1 MTEKKAVT
9 IKFSQISKTLDGNLL
24 IGDHE
29 QVYFVLSPEKR
40 KITLISKQDLKDD
53 FFMVQKRFL
62 EFAFKYGMI
71 VMGSESSGYLPGMFE
86 FSYPESEKHDS
97 VKVMLRLISMFITKE
112 KEIYNRINAHEEEM
126 EKLLLDPDDE
136 NSTELGEVP
145 HEEKKGVK
153 TNNPYSNYMNSWF
166 GWYI

>member
-1 MTEKKAVT
+1 MANKSVT
-9 IKFSQISKTLDGNLL
+9 IKFAQLSKTLDGNLL

-29 QVYFVLSPEKR
+29 QVYFILSPEKR

-62 EFAFKYGMI
+62 EFATKYGML
-71 VMGSESSGYLPGMFE
+71 VMGSESTGYLPGMFE
-86 FSYPESEKHDS
+86 FSYPESDKYDS
-97 VKVMLRLISMFITKE
+97 VKVMLRLISMFLIRE
-112 KEIYNRINAHEEEM
+112 KEIYDRINAHEKEM

-145 HEEKKGVK
+145 QEEKKGVK
-153 TNNPYSNYMNSWF
+153 LNNPFVNYMTSWF
-166 GWYI
+166 GWYV